1 MCVSLCAIRKCPHII
16 ILRWFIKRVLLTLS
30 FESLFWYRHDVSIT
44 DWSRFDQQLSE
55 KTEMSSIQSNEASRF
70 RFSVKYL
77 KLTVVLQIV
86 CLVPVPLAPNL
97 IFYMSTSQL
106 LLTNFKDAAFSS
118 HPSIQCCFV
127 MVRCLENWGVV
138 CQIQRPCIQTI
149 LHQSHYTKESKALIW
164 MTECNATM
172 KGLLWIAN
180 VTTKFQNTAISRS
193 FTAKISSV
201 IFFTVCF

>member
-1 MCVSLCAIRKCPHII
+1 M
-16 ILRWFIKRVLLTLS
+16 
-30 FESLFWYRHDVSIT
+30 SIT

-77 KLTVVLQIV
+77 KLTVVLQII

-97 IFYMSTSQL
+97 IFYRSTSQL

-118 HPSIQCCFV
+118 HPSVQCCFV
-127 MVRCLENWGVV
+127 MVRCFENWGVV

-149 LHQSHYTKESKALIW
+149 LRQSNHTKESKALIR
-164 MTECNATM
+164 MTECNTTM
-172 KGLLWIAN
+172 KWLL
-180 VTTKFQNTAISRS
+180 
-193 FTAKISSV
+193 
-201 IFFTVCF
+201 

>member
-1 MCVSLCAIRKCPHII
+1 MCVSLCAIRNSPHII

-30 FESLFWYRHDVSIT
+30 FEPLFWYRHDVSIT

-106 LLTNFKDAAFSS
+106 LLTNFKDTAFSS

-127 MVRCLENWGVV
+127 MVRCFENWGVV

-164 MTECNATM
+164 MTECNTTM
-172 KGLLWIAN
+172 KWLLWNAN
-180 VTTKFQNTAISRS
+180 VTTKFQNTAILTDNIPYCL
-193 FTAKISSV
+193 F
-201 IFFTVCF
+201 